1 MYKHKTFVFTTCQCY
16 RAQLTDWRA
25 SLHGGKVARL
35 SMYNLLYSHPTYQ
48 VNVITLKWQIIW
60 TGGLP
65 HLKAGNLIYVW
76 SLTACSQALRITLI
90 SETNVSQE
98 MGKKCSRTLKTLVYG
113 YGDTVTIFG
122 IKQN

>member
-25 SLHGGKVARL
+25 RLHGRKVARL

-76 SLTACSQALRITLI
+76 SLTACSQALRMTLI

-98 MGKKCSRTLKTLVYG
+98 MGKNAVAHLKHLFMV
-113 YGDTVTIFG
+113 TVIP
-122 IKQN
+122 

>member
-1 MYKHKTFVFTTCQCY
+1 
-16 RAQLTDWRA
+16 
-25 SLHGGKVARL
+25 
-35 SMYNLLYSHPTYQ
+35 MYNLLYSPPTYQ
-48 VNVITLKWQIIW
+48 VNVITLKWQII
-60 TGGLP
+60 GGLP

-76 SLTACSQALRITLI
+76 SLTACSQALRMTLI